1 MLQICHFCLLFYFK
15 CVFTLLFLLFLDTCS
30 SGKTTLS
37 ASGMLLPNTF
47 YEAGLAKR
55 ILGSSCKEGQALA
68 LVVTVASI
76 VESFLS
82 PNQRDGISQVQIV
95 IK

>member
-1 MLQICHFCLLFYFK
+1 MRFHF
-15 CVFTLLFLLFLDTCS
+15 TFLLFLDTCS